1 MTEPTPNDPPNPPPD
16 REILLHP
23 AEVLTHLIVTLLAP
37 MFLMASGGDPLFA
50 RMAALETVN
59 AYRARDHVDLI
70 AIAQLVGCALAALGS
85 IGLSMADDL
94 SLSMTLRLRSNAT
107 AMNRSVEHAR
117 RALKEPRPAT
127 TTQTEVDPAYEAAV
141 LAQLAEAQKMVEQ
154 ATARHAAQQPA
165 HVQKQAQPADRQP
178 ADRQPTDRQH
188 NAAWAAAM
196 SDVAGEFSASLIH
209 LPPAERHVASR
220 RIAAL
225 SSCANELLSGP
236 IPPRLH
242 PGDLAALTPPRPG

>member
-1 MTEPTPNDPPNPPPD
+1 MTEPTPTDPQHPPPD

-23 AEVLTHLIVTLLAP
+23 AEALTHLIVTLLAP
-37 MFLMASGGDPLFA
+37 MFLMTSGGDLLFA

-94 SLSMTLRLRSNAT
+94 SLSMTLRLRGNAT

-127 TTQTEVDPAYEAAV
+127 ATQTEVDPAYEATV
-141 LAQLAEAQKMVEQ
+141 LAQLAEAKKVVEEAQ
-154 ATARHAAQQPA
+154 ARFYATEPLAEPAPPPERHQNALSAPA
-165 HVQKQAQPADRQP
+165 IPAGAP
-178 ADRQPTDRQH
+178 
-188 NAAWAAAM
+188 
-196 SDVAGEFSASLIH
+196 EFTASLIH
-209 LPPAERHVASR
+209 LPQQQRTIGSR
-220 RIAAL
+220 RAAAL
-225 SSCANELLSGP
+225 SSCAHQVLTGRV
-236 IPPRLH
+236 PPAD
-242 PGDLAALTPPRPG
+242 PAALMQPRPT